1 MGIAKGDSMLE
12 ITRKN
17 WDNLMERSVTAPI
30 FLYLETPLCGTCKMG
45 KKMFTVAAETANSQL
60 DNPVEAATCN
70 INGIPELA
78 ERYGVTSVP
87 CLLVLSRGIAQ
98 KKIYAL
104 QSASFIYN
112 TMMEIME
119 KGQEK

>member
-1 MGIAKGDSMLE
+1 MGITKGDSMLE

-17 WDNLMERSVTAPI
+17 WDNLMERSVAQPI